1 MSCIIAVMN
10 REQALEQMLPSWTK
24 VEKIKDFVIVD
35 WSSTKPIIEN
45 STIQKQM
52 KEYGNIKIIRVE
64 DQKYFYR
71 CLAWNLAFQN
81 TNPENKILLKL
92 DADYLNINHSWIDSL
107 LLDKNQSLKNYF
119 ITGSQKFHPKL
130 YGFLLVNKIN
140 FNNGYNENMEAVWGF
155 EDKDFYS
162 RIKKE
167 NKHCNEP
174 VEKYLGRD
182 RLNHIIFFN
191 TKDYILHIP
200 HNKTSRYENLK
211 YKDKYKEL
219 IIKKDQEKTK
229 IKRSPFMEIA
239 FKNKLAGDTF
249 KTWIPAQY
257 ETLEDLP
264 TYKRVKLI
272 KKNIDFC

>member
-1 MSCIIAVMN
+1 MSCIIAVMD
-10 REQALEQMLPSWTK
+10 REQALEKMLPSWTK

-35 WSSTKPIIEN
+35 WNSPKPIIEN
-45 STIQKQM
+45 STIQKQI

-92 DADYLNINHSWIDSL
+92 DADYLNINHSWMDSL
-107 LLDKNQSLKNYF
+107 KLYKNEYLKNYF
-119 ITGSQKFHPKL
+119 ITGHWEFDPQL

-155 EDKDFYS
+155 EDDDLYA

-167 NKHCNEP
+167 NIHYNEIFK
-174 VEKYLGRD
+174 KYLGWD
-182 RLNHIIFFN
+182 GLNHIIFFN

-200 HNKTSRYENLK
+200 HSNISRYENLK
-211 YKDKYKEL
+211 YKEL
-219 IIKKDQEKTK
+219 IIKEGQEINSVSQKQAYRLG
-229 IKRSPFMEIA
+229 I
-239 FKNKLAGDTF
+239 KNKLTADTF
-249 KTWIPAQY
+249 KAWIPAKY
-257 ETLEDLP
+257 ETLEDSP

-272 KKNIDFC
+272 KK

>member
-1 MSCIIAVMN
+1 MSCIIAVMD
-10 REQALEQMLPSWTK
+10 RERALEQMLPSWTK

-45 STIQKQM
+45 SAIQKQM

-107 LLDKNQSLKNYF
+107 LLDEHQLLMNYF
-119 ITGSQKFHPKL
+119 ITGNWKFHPKL

-155 EDKDFYS
+155 EDNDLYS

-167 NKHCNEP
+167 NIHSNEMFK
-174 VEKYLGRD
+174 EHLGWD
-182 RLNHIIFFN
+182 GLNHIVFFN

-200 HNKTSRYENLK
+200 HSKISRYENLK
-211 YKDKYKEL
+211 YKEF
-219 IIKKDQEKTK
+219 IIKEDQERNPVS
-229 IKRSPFMEIA
+229 IKQAYQLGIR
-239 FKNKLAGDTF
+239 NKLTADTF

-257 ETLEDLP
+257 ETLEDSP

-272 KKNIDFC
+272 KK

>member
-1 MSCIIAVMN
+1 MMSCIIAVMD

-35 WSSTKPIIEN
+35 WNSPKPIIEN

-92 DADYLNINHSWIDSL
+92 DADYLNINHSWMDSL
-107 LLDKNQSLKNYF
+107 KLYKNEYLKNYF
-119 ITGSQKFHPKL
+119 ITGHWEFDPQL
-130 YGFLLVNKIN
+130 YGFLLVNKVN

-155 EDKDFYS
+155 EDNDLYA

-167 NKHCNEP
+167 NIHYNQIF
-174 VEKYLGRD
+174 EKYLGWD
-182 RLNHIIFFN
+182 GLNHIIFFN

-200 HNKTSRYENLK
+200 HSKISRYENLK
-211 YKDKYKEL
+211 YKEL
-219 IIKKDQEKTK
+219 IIKEDQERNPVSQKQAYRLG
-229 IKRSPFMEIA
+229 I
-239 FKNKLAGDTF
+239 KNKLTADTF
-249 KTWIPAQY
+249 KTWIPAKY
-257 ETLEDLP
+257 ETLEDSP

-272 KKNIDFC
+272 KK